1 MDAMAS
7 MASETFT
14 STSAP
19 IQYAAVRAFR
29 RGSQIEK
36 YLWRCRWILE
46 ELAKKISNELNK
58 AGIFAPKPNG
68 AFYLFIDFENHRE
81 KLLARGIKTS
91 SELCERLLEDTG
103 VAILPGKVFG
113 MQPGELMAR
122 LAYVDF
128 DGVKALN
135 SAMNFDSREKI
146 NGEFL
151 DLYCSN
157 VLKAV
162 SLITDWVNS

>member
-1 MDAMAS
+1 LD
-7 MASETFT
+7 
-14 STSAP
+14 
-19 IQYAAVRAFR
+19 
-29 RGSQIEK
+29 
-36 YLWRCRWILE
+36 
-46 ELAKKISNELNK
+46 ELGNKVSNELK
-58 AGIFAPKPNG
+58 KEGIYAPKPDG
-68 AFYLFIDFENHRE
+68 AFYLFIDFEKYRE
-81 KLLARGIKTS
+81 KLLQRDIKNS
-91 SELCERLLEDTG
+91 SYLCDRLLEDTG
-103 VAILPGKVFG
+103 VAILPGKDFG
-113 MQPGELMAR
+113 MLPEELTAR

-135 SAMNFDSREKI
+135 AAMNFDSRDKI